1 MKVLFSVFLFTAFVS
16 IGQTLEEA
24 DKLFNRYEYSK
35 AINAYEKLQA
45 TKKLSLKQVKNLTF
59 SYFSVGDFDRTY
71 RLTDSLV
78 KFPNTESFFI
88 YAHGYSAY
96 AIGKYDVA
104 KKYLIDNFLFL

>member
-59 SYFSVGDFDRTY
+59 SYFSVGDFDRT
-71 RLTDSLV
+71 
-78 KFPNTESFFI
+78 
-88 YAHGYSAY
+88 
-96 AIGKYDVA
+96 
-104 KKYLIDNFLFL
+104 